1 MKRLLLCTL
10 FFALTGLTST
20 LLTGL
25 TPDTADDSANNTTSD
40 ATNTDATGTHFMRIL
55 SIRIQVEMDDQHG
68 EFMGLRS
75 GYYPYTKGE
84 FDGIAKGKLL
94 PQGGALSVVSDTC
107 IEGKRL
113 IHDDIRMTLLTDS
126 GEKIYCQAQGYIRK
140 EPDSQKHD
148 YMHTSWTFRT
158 SSEEYKWLNHTVG
171 IANTTFYD
179 QPATYRARHDI
190 YVIKPGSTH

>member
-1 MKRLLLCTL
+1 MKRLLHCTL
-10 FFALTGLTST
+10 FLALTGLIST
-20 LLTGL
+20 LLTGIS
-25 TPDTADDSANNTTSD
+25 PDTAHSAASDEDAKTDD
-40 ATNTDATGTHFMRIL
+40 TDIRFMRIL
-55 SIRIQVEMDDQHG
+55 SIKIQVKMDDQHG

-148 YMHTSWTFRT
+148 YMHTSWTFRS
-158 SSEEYKWLNHTVG
+158 SSEKYKWLNHTVG

-190 YVIKPGSTH
+190 YVIKPGNTH